1 VAAGLAVTP
10 MHDDA
15 DIDPNLA
22 LTVAAVW
29 RQERLSCPHPHLLNS
44 WLQGGLTGGAAE
56 FVQFHLR
63 DSQCPYCNAV
73 VEELRARDAEAGS
86 PALDGLRDRLLRS
99 TAVELRGKRG

>member
-1 VAAGLAVTP
+1 

-29 RQERLSCPHPHLLNS
+29 RQERLSCPHPHLLQS
-44 WLQGGLTGGAAE
+44 YLQGGLQGGAKDFLE
-56 FVQFHLR
+56 FHLR

-73 VEELRARDAEAGS
+73 VEDLRAREDLAKT
-86 PALDGLRDRLLRS
+86 PALEDLRDRLLRS
-99 TAVELRGKRG
+99 TVAALRRTRA